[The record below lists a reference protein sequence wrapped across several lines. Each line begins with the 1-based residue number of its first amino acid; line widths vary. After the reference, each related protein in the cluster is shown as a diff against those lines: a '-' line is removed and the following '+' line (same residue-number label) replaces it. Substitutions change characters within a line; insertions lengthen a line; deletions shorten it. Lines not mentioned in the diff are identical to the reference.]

1 MKKQIIGLY
10 LLLVCMSAA
19 PLLVAAQGT
28 VQSAMELDS
37 AITGIARK
45 IQQEVPGNAV
55 IAVKR
60 FSSES
65 AELSQYISSN
75 LETALRSGGFTMA
88 MRDSDTSKLLDE
100 ERDYQYNSGN
110 VSDDRLVELGRHVG
124 AQYLVYGY
132 FEQLG
137 SYLSLYARVVN
148 VETAEAPVIETF
160 AINPSE
166 KLNQLLGG
174 ARQLQSANDY
184 IEEIARCRAKL
195 FSIQRERD
203 NEITKVSSSIQT
215 KYQMEINTVNKWE
228 KDPWEKASE
237 FNDRKSKEIGRLES
251 ERDNIVSGEKERIS
265 IQYNNM
271 IRSVELSEREIKSK
285 LEQTKFTLVGAAQVQ
300 ALIGSFDAEAQHWP
314 VSIKSLDEQIPYRVS
329 AQLAINSAD
338 RESEYRA
345 IEEAKAS
352 GHIAGEITYSIMPH
366 SNDNDFDVIVLGY
379 RVYNTETGSS
389 YLNKTVNAPVGT
401 TRAATKLTKPSSA
414 TSGGSKKKITAAP
427 ANDSTATSSS
437 TRRAGGDSEAKD
449 VSAGTKLAKADHPR
463 VSDAFGIGYFYMF
476 GNDVTDNTMGV
487 KLNAFNMYKGHFF
500 IDWLNV
506 AFGMSPSVFLGGGS
520 DTGFIEATA
529 DAGVWWHLFA
539 PLFVFIKGGAGM
551 FYFSYSDEWAY
562 DEWSTFGF
570 SAKIGA
576 GLELKVNN
584 HIKFSASYDL
594 RFLLGE
600 RCFSTDSVS
609 IGIGFGKPVH
619 K

>member
-427 ANDSTATSSS
+427 VNDSTATSSS

-449 VSAGTKLAKADHPR
+449 VSAGKLAKADHPR

-500 IDWLNV
+500 IDWMNV

-551 FYFSYSDEWAY
+551 FYFSYSDERAY